1 MKDVTDTLD
10 NLMRTTLDVLKLNI
24 RARNALA
31 GAGITTLS
39 DLTAR
44 SVGDLQRTKNIG
56 PVMIRELAEALH
68 RHGLYLRGSE
78 PPNRLVPA
86 QYTVVVAQSHKTA
99 QIPNH
104 PVMAYVLPTG
114 NLPPSAYQEF
124 REAAE
129 KGGCA
134 VSMFTVGDSGIE
146 HVKFELLH
154 FSSTRLM

>member
-1 MKDVTDTLD
+1 MIEK
-10 NLMRTTLDVLKLNI
+10 TTLDVLKLGT
-24 RARNALA
+24 RARNALESA
-31 GAGITTLS
+31 GVKTLS

-44 SVGDLQRTKNIG
+44 SRNDLLRTKNIG
-56 PVMIRELAEALH
+56 RTTTREITEALH

-78 PPNRLVPA
+78 PPARLVPA

-99 QIPNH
+99 QVPNL

-114 NLPPSAYQEF
+114 SLSPATYQDF
-124 REAAE
+124 RDAAE

-146 HVKFELLH
+146 HVKYELLH
-154 FSSTRLM
+154 FSATRLM